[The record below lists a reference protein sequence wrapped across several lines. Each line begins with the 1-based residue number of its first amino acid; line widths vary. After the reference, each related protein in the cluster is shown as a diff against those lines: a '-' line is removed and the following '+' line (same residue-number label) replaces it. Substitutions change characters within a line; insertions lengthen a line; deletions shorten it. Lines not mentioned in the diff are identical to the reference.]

1 MEGTQGVVTRDTTW
15 VRVPEHDAGIEET
28 APQTRSGR
36 RATEEV
42 NLMAEKNISPKAPE
56 GARTADEPAARVT
69 KKQTMK
75 KLSHKKLSH
84 KKLSH

>member
-1 MEGTQGVVTRDTTW
+1 MMRASEDGPRDP
-15 VRVPEHDAGIEET
+15 RGSESD
-28 APQTRSGR
+28 
-36 RATEEV
+36 EEV
-42 NLMAEKNISPKAPE
+42 NQMADKKISPKAPE

>member
-1 MEGTQGVVTRDTTW
+1 MWADRKTAHEPGS
-15 VRVPEHDAGIEET
+15 IE
-28 APQTRSGR
+28 

-42 NLMAEKNISPKAPE
+42 NQMAEKKISPKAPE

>member
-1 MEGTQGVVTRDTTW
+1 
-15 VRVPEHDAGIEET
+15 
-28 APQTRSGR
+28 
-36 RATEEV
+36 
-42 NLMAEKNISPKAPE
+42 MAEKNISPKAPE

-84 KKLSH
+84 KKLSHKKLSH